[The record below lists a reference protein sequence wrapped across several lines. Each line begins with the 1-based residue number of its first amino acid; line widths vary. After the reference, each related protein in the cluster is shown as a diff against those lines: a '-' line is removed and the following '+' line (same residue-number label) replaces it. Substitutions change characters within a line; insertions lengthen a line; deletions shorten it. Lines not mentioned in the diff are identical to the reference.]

1 MNPLREVP
9 PMIYPALTIPQAE
22 ALKKR
27 LSIEIRHSEMTED
40 EYLLFVQ
47 ALGAIGAAQPM
58 REPPERDV

>member
-9 PMIYPALTIPQAE
+9 PMIYPVLTIPQAE

-27 LSIEIRHSEMTED
+27 MSIEIRDPGMTED
-40 EYLLFVQ
+40 EHFLFVA

-58 REPPERDV
+58 SEPPERDV